1 MPNFVVS
8 SLPDYVQENRD
19 LLLKNFG
26 LVGTATRQRIAI
38 QTGIKKSAYI
48 NFLEIAPTLQS
59 GEGCGF
65 SAAGDA
71 TLSQRTI
78 EVARIKVNLDICPD
92 TLVGKYAEYLVRIN
106 ANPGSL
112 PFEQYVMDGLIAE
125 INKKIEKLIWQGDTT
140 QTSDPN
146 IKWIDGF
153 ITQFVAD
160 YSNLGHFDASFAGT
174 VYEGVLE
181 AYMNAP
187 EEVLER
193 GAIIFVSPADF
204 RALTQELVAKNLY
217 HFAPANETVEE
228 IILPGPD
235 ARVVKTPGLAGLH
248 VIVCTF
254 ADNLV
259 YGTDMEGD
267 WEDIKVWFSD
277 DDDLY
282 KIAAKWATGVAYK
295 FPEYVSFVGFATTP
309 AAYIGQDA
317 ALAKL
322 ASTVNSSD
330 QIETH
335 PNS

>member
-8 SLPDYVQENRD
+8 GLPAYVQDNRD

-48 NFLEIAPTLQS
+48 NFLDIEPVFQS

-65 SAAGDA
+65 SASGTA

-78 EVARIKVNLDICPD
+78 NVARIKVNLDICPD

-106 ANPGSL
+106 ANPGAL
-112 PFEQYVMDGLIAE
+112 PFEQYVIDGLVAE
-125 INKKIEKLIWQGDTT
+125 INKGIEKLIWQGDTT
-140 QTSDPN
+140 SLDP
-146 IKWIDGF
+146 ILKWTDGF
-153 ITQFVAD
+153 LKQMVTEYA
-160 YSNLGHFDASFAGT
+160 SLGHYDASFAGT
-174 VYEGVLE
+174 VYEGVLA

-187 EEVLER
+187 EEILER

-217 HFAPANETVEE
+217 HFAPANENAEE
-228 IILPGPD
+228 IILPGTD
-235 ARVVKTPGLAGLH
+235 ARVVKTPGLAGVH
-248 VIVCTF
+248 KIVCTF
-254 ADNLV
+254 GDNLV

-277 DDDLY
+277 DADLY
-282 KIAAKWATGVAYK
+282 KLAAKWATGVAYK
-295 FPEYVSFVGFATTP
+295 FPEYISFVGFASTP
-309 AAYIGQDA
+309 AAYVANDA

-322 ASTVNSSD
+322 ASAVNSSD